1 MGTGMMLRL
10 TENREVKL
18 TGHAVEALAAM
29 CRLYIVETLKAS
41 SGTAEEGRCARVYRL
56 HQRLAGRLMTR
67 ERSVYGIGF
76 APGERGDLLEV
87 LLYCMPRVGVFEQSV
102 GRQVMMDLRLN

>member
-1 MGTGMMLRL
+1 MGIMLRL
-10 TENREVKL
+10 TENKKIKL
-18 TGHAVEALAAM
+18 TRLAVEALAAM
-29 CRLYIVETLKAS
+29 CQLYIAETLKAS
-41 SGTAEEGRCARVYRL
+41 SGTAEEGRCARVYKRY
-56 HQRLAGRLMTR
+56 QRFAGRLMAK

-102 GRQVMMDLRLN
+102 GRQVMMDLRLS